1 MIKNKNQMLMNFI
14 VLAICLVFLDSYQII
29 NIPISWIGQGLLML
43 TALTG
48 FKKFK
53 YLLTSN
59 VLKYGAIL
67 IVLPQIYFIFN
78 TIQSGENLLYTVL
91 RYFNIASFVVVLAF
105 SINYSYENKVNSE
118 NLLKKIRLFCI
129 FYSII
134 IIYIFGA
141 QIFDLFEPLRNRA
154 NTNLFGGSAQSIF
167 WLSQPHRAMGTFRE
181 PSFLV
186 TFFYPLVL
194 LIIKS
199 LKKTDIFFCILTGIG
214 LGLTRSD
221 YARFFTVIVLILFLY
236 SLYTDKKINFNFIL
250 LMLSILFFS
259 TFGVLECNL
268 NPDSIECG
276 EYKNDVE
283 NINRSGKLKIKSN
296 TVSSVVEIGT
306 ERLNVINYFYES
318 LGSLKPNGLNNV
330 SQNFQTFESTDIA
343 NEMYL
348 TNRTVPEY
356 LLNRYSTKNFGTGNY
371 SVLKYELNVQNIIV
385 FYTQGF
391 GVVFVALLFI
401 LLIDFVTNHKLSKD
415 LPYFMIIL
423 LFFTISPIE
432 ELNAYYGL
440 IIGLS
445 YGQLIKGKQYDE
457 V

>member
-1 MIKNKNQMLMNFI
+1 MIKNKNQILMNFI
-14 VLAICLVFLDSYQII
+14 VLGIFLVFLDSYELI
-29 NIPISWIGQGLLML
+29 NIPMSWIGQGLLMVI
-43 TALTG
+43 ALTG

-53 YLLTSN
+53 YLLSGK
-59 VLKYGAIL
+59 VLKYLATL
-67 IVLPQIYFIFN
+67 LVVPQIYFIFN
-78 TIQSGENLLYTVL
+78 SIQTGENLLYTFL
-91 RYFNIASFVVVLAF
+91 RYFNIASFIVVLAF

-118 NLLKKIRLFCI
+118 ILLNKLRWFCI

-134 IIYIFGA
+134 TIYIFGA

-199 LKKTDIFFCILTGIG
+199 LKKTNVFFCILTGVA

-221 YARFFTVIVLILFLY
+221 YARFFTIIVLILFLY
-236 SLYTDKKINFNFIL
+236 SFYVDKKINFNFML

-268 NPDSIECG
+268 NPDSIECS

-296 TVSSVVEIGT
+296 TASSVVEIGT
-306 ERLNVINYFYES
+306 ERLSVINYFYES
-318 LGSLKPNGLNNV
+318 LGSLKPNGLNNI
-330 SQNFQTFESTDIA
+330 SQNFQTFESNDIA

-356 LLNRYSTKNFGTGNY
+356 LLNHYSTKNFGTGNY

-391 GVVFVALLFI
+391 GAVFVAILFI
-401 LLIDFVTNHKLSKD
+401 LLIDFVTNHKFSND
-415 LPYFMIIL
+415 LPYFFIFL

-445 YGQLIKGKQYDE
+445 YGLLIKGK
-457 V
+457 

>member
-1 MIKNKNQMLMNFI
+1 MVI
-14 VLAICLVFLDSYQII
+14 
-29 NIPISWIGQGLLML
+29 
-43 TALTG
+43 T
-48 FKKFK
+48 
-53 YLLTSN
+53 
-59 VLKYGAIL
+59 
-67 IVLPQIYFIFN
+67 
-78 TIQSGENLLYTVL
+78 
-91 RYFNIASFVVVLAF
+91 
-105 SINYSYENKVNSE
+105 
-118 NLLKKIRLFCI
+118 
-129 FYSII
+129 
-134 IIYIFGA
+134 IYIFGA

-154 NTNLFGGSAQSIF
+154 NTNLYGGSAQSIF

-199 LKKTDIFFCILTGIG
+199 LKKTNVFFCILTGVA

-221 YARFFTVIVLILFLY
+221 YARFFTIIVLILFLY
-236 SLYTDKKINFNFIL
+236 SFYIDKKINFNFML

-268 NPDSIECG
+268 NPDSIECSK
-276 EYKNDVE
+276 YKNDVE

-296 TVSSVVEIGT
+296 TASSVVEIGP
-306 ERLNVINYFYES
+306 ERLSVINYFYES
-318 LGSLKPNGLNNV
+318 LGSLKPNGLNNI
-330 SQNFQTFESTDIA
+330 SQNFQTFESNDIA

-356 LLNRYSTKNFGTGNY
+356 LLNHYSTKNFGTGNY

-391 GVVFVALLFI
+391 GAVFVAILFI
-401 LLIDFVTNHKLSKD
+401 LLIDFVTNHKFSND
-415 LPYFMIIL
+415 LPYFFIFL

-445 YGQLIKGKQYDE
+445 YGLLIKGK
-457 V
+457 

>member
-14 VLAICLVFLDSYQII
+14 VLGIFLVFLDSYELI
-29 NIPISWIGQGLLML
+29 NIPMSWIGQGLLMVI
-43 TALTG
+43 ALTG

-53 YLLTSN
+53 YLLSGK
-59 VLKYGAIL
+59 VLKYLAIL
-67 IVLPQIYFIFN
+67 LVVPQIYFIFN
-78 TIQSGENLLYTVL
+78 SMQSGENLLYTFL
-91 RYFNIASFVVVLAF
+91 RYFNIASFIVVLAF
-105 SINYSYENKVNSE
+105 SINYSYESKVNSE
-118 NLLKKIRLFCI
+118 ILLKKLRWFCI

-134 IIYIFGA
+134 TIYIFGA

-154 NTNLFGGSAQSIF
+154 NTNLFADSAQSIF

-199 LKKTDIFFCILTGIG
+199 LKKTNVFFCILTGVA

-221 YARFFTVIVLILFLY
+221 YARFFTIIVLILFLY
-236 SLYTDKKINFNFIL
+236 SFYVDKKINFNFML

-268 NPDSIECG
+268 NPDSIECS

-296 TVSSVVEIGT
+296 TASSVVEIGT
-306 ERLNVINYFYES
+306 ERLSVINYFYES
-318 LGSLKPNGLNNV
+318 LGSLKPNGLNNI
-330 SQNFQTFESTDIA
+330 SQNFQTFESNDIA

-356 LLNRYSTKNFGTGNY
+356 LLNHYSTKNFGTGNY

-391 GVVFVALLFI
+391 GAVFVAILFI
-401 LLIDFVTNHKLSKD
+401 LLIDFVTNHKFSND
-415 LPYFMIIL
+415 LPYFIIIL

-445 YGQLIKGKQYDE
+445 YGLLIKGK
-457 V
+457 

>member
-14 VLAICLVFLDSYQII
+14 VLGIFLVFLDSYELI
-29 NIPISWIGQGLLML
+29 NIPMSWIGQGLLMVI
-43 TALTG
+43 ALTG

-53 YLLTSN
+53 YLLSGK
-59 VLKYGAIL
+59 VLKYLAIL
-67 IVLPQIYFIFN
+67 LVVPQIYFIFN
-78 TIQSGENLLYTVL
+78 SMQSGENLLYTFL
-91 RYFNIASFVVVLAF
+91 RYFNIASFIVVLAF

-118 NLLKKIRLFCI
+118 ILLKKLRWFCI

-134 IIYIFGA
+134 TIYIFGA

-154 NTNLFGGSAQSIF
+154 NTNLYGDSAQSIF

-199 LKKTDIFFCILTGIG
+199 LKKTNVFFCILTGVA

-221 YARFFTVIVLILFLY
+221 YARFFTIIVLILFLY
-236 SLYTDKKINFNFIL
+236 SFYVDKKINFNFML

-268 NPDSIECG
+268 NPDSIECS

-296 TVSSVVEIGT
+296 TASSVVEIGT
-306 ERLNVINYFYES
+306 ERLSVINYFYES
-318 LGSLKPNGLNNV
+318 LGSLKPNGLNNI
-330 SQNFQTFESTDIA
+330 SQNFQTFESNDIA

-356 LLNRYSTKNFGTGNY
+356 LLNNYSTKNFGTGNY

-391 GVVFVALLFI
+391 GAVFVAILFI
-401 LLIDFVTNHKLSKD
+401 LLIDFVTNHKFSND
-415 LPYFMIIL
+415 LPYFIIIL

-445 YGQLIKGKQYDE
+445 YGLLIKGK
-457 V
+457 

>member
-14 VLAICLVFLDSYQII
+14 VLGIFLVFLDSYELI
-29 NIPISWIGQGLLML
+29 NIPMSWIGQGLLMVI
-43 TALTG
+43 ALTG

-53 YLLTSN
+53 YLLSGK
-59 VLKYGAIL
+59 VLKYLAIL
-67 IVLPQIYFIFN
+67 LVVPQIYFIFN
-78 TIQSGENLLYTVL
+78 SMQSGENLLYTFL
-91 RYFNIASFVVVLAF
+91 RYFNIASFIVVLAF
-105 SINYSYENKVNSE
+105 SINYSYESKVNSE
-118 NLLKKIRLFCI
+118 ILLKKLRWFCI

-134 IIYIFGA
+134 TIYIFGA

-199 LKKTDIFFCILTGIG
+199 LKKTNVFFCILTGVA

-221 YARFFTVIVLILFLY
+221 YARFFTIIVLILFLY
-236 SLYTDKKINFNFIL
+236 SFYVDKKINFNFML

-268 NPDSIECG
+268 NPDSIECS

-296 TVSSVVEIGT
+296 TASSVVEIGT
-306 ERLNVINYFYES
+306 ERLSVINYFYES

-330 SQNFQTFESTDIA
+330 SQNFQTFESNDIA

-391 GVVFVALLFI
+391 GAVFVAILFI
-401 LLIDFVTNHKLSKD
+401 LLIDFVTSHKFSND
-415 LPYFMIIL
+415 LPYFFII
-423 LFFTISPIE
+423 FY
-432 ELNAYYGL
+432 NQ
-440 IIGLS
+440 S
-445 YGQLIKGKQYDE
+445 Y
-457 V
+457 

>member
-14 VLAICLVFLDSYQII
+14 VLGIFLVFLDSYELI
-29 NIPISWIGQGLLML
+29 NIPMSWIGQGLLMVI
-43 TALTG
+43 ALTG

-53 YLLTSN
+53 YLLSGK
-59 VLKYGAIL
+59 VLKYLAIL
-67 IVLPQIYFIFN
+67 LVVPQIYFIFN
-78 TIQSGENLLYTVL
+78 SMQSGENLLYTFL
-91 RYFNIASFVVVLAF
+91 RYFNIASFIVVLAF

-118 NLLKKIRLFCI
+118 ILLKKLRWFCI

-134 IIYIFGA
+134 TIYIFGA
-141 QIFDLFEPLRNRA
+141 QIFDLSEPLRNRA
-154 NTNLFGGSAQSIF
+154 NTNLFAQSIF

-199 LKKTDIFFCILTGIG
+199 LKKTNVFFCILTGVA

-221 YARFFTVIVLILFLY
+221 YARFFTIIVLILFLY
-236 SLYTDKKINFNFIL
+236 SFYVDKKINFNFML

-268 NPDSIECG
+268 NPDSIECS

-296 TVSSVVEIGT
+296 TASSVVEIGT
-306 ERLNVINYFYES
+306 ERLSVINYFYES
-318 LGSLKPNGLNNV
+318 LGSLKPNGLNNI
-330 SQNFQTFESTDIA
+330 SQNFQTFESNDIA

-356 LLNRYSTKNFGTGNY
+356 LLNHYSTKNFGTGNY

-391 GVVFVALLFI
+391 GAVFVAILFI
-401 LLIDFVTNHKLSKD
+401 LLIDFVTNHKFSND
-415 LPYFMIIL
+415 LPYFIIIL

-445 YGQLIKGKQYDE
+445 YGLLIKGK
-457 V
+457 

>member
-14 VLAICLVFLDSYQII
+14 VLAIFLVFLDSYELI
-29 NIPISWIGQGLLML
+29 NIPMSWIGQGLLMVI
-43 TALTG
+43 ALTG

-53 YLLTSN
+53 YLLSGK
-59 VLKYGAIL
+59 VLKYLAIL
-67 IVLPQIYFIFN
+67 LVVPQIYFIFN
-78 TIQSGENLLYTVL
+78 SMQSGENLLYTFL
-91 RYFNIASFVVVLAF
+91 RYFNIASFIVVLAF

-118 NLLKKIRLFCI
+118 ILLKKLRWFCI

-134 IIYIFGA
+134 TIYIFGA

-154 NTNLFGGSAQSIF
+154 NTNLYGDSAQSIF

-199 LKKTDIFFCILTGIG
+199 LKKTNVFFCILTGVA

-221 YARFFTVIVLILFLY
+221 YARFFTIIVLILFLY
-236 SLYTDKKINFNFIL
+236 SFYVDKKINFNFML

-268 NPDSIECG
+268 NPDSIECS

-296 TVSSVVEIGT
+296 TASSVVEIGT
-306 ERLNVINYFYES
+306 ERLSVINYFYES
-318 LGSLKPNGLNNV
+318 LGSLKPNGLNNI
-330 SQNFQTFESTDIA
+330 SQNFQTFESNDIA

-356 LLNRYSTKNFGTGNY
+356 LLNHYSTKNFGTGNY

-391 GVVFVALLFI
+391 GAVFVAILFI
-401 LLIDFVTNHKLSKD
+401 LLIDFVTTHKFSND
-415 LPYFMIIL
+415 LPYFFIIL

-445 YGQLIKGKQYDE
+445 YGLLIKGK
-457 V
+457 

>member
-14 VLAICLVFLDSYQII
+14 VLGIFLVFLDSYELI
-29 NIPISWIGQGLLML
+29 NIPMSWIGQGLLMVI
-43 TALTG
+43 ALTG

-53 YLLTSN
+53 YLLSGK
-59 VLKYGAIL
+59 VLKYLAIL
-67 IVLPQIYFIFN
+67 LVVPQIYFIFN
-78 TIQSGENLLYTVL
+78 SMQSGENLLYTFL
-91 RYFNIASFVVVLAF
+91 RYFNIASFIVVLAF
-105 SINYSYENKVNSE
+105 SINYSYESKVNSE
-118 NLLKKIRLFCI
+118 ILLKKLRWFCI

-134 IIYIFGA
+134 TIYIFGA

-154 NTNLFGGSAQSIF
+154 NTNLYGDSAQSIF

-199 LKKTDIFFCILTGIG
+199 LKKTNVFFCILTGVA

-221 YARFFTVIVLILFLY
+221 YARFFTIIVLILFLY
-236 SLYTDKKINFNFIL
+236 SFYVDKKINFNFML

-268 NPDSIECG
+268 NPDSIECS

-296 TVSSVVEIGT
+296 TASSVVEIGT
-306 ERLNVINYFYES
+306 ERLSVINYFYES
-318 LGSLKPNGLNNV
+318 LGSLKPNGLNNI
-330 SQNFQTFESTDIA
+330 SQNFQTFESNDIA

-356 LLNRYSTKNFGTGNY
+356 LLNHYSTKNFGTGNY

-391 GVVFVALLFI
+391 GAVFVAILFI
-401 LLIDFVTNHKLSKD
+401 LLIDFVTNHKFSND
-415 LPYFMIIL
+415 LPYFIIIL

-445 YGQLIKGKQYDE
+445 YGLLIKGK
-457 V
+457 

>member
-1 MIKNKNQMLMNFI
+1 MIKNKNQILMNFI
-14 VLAICLVFLDSYQII
+14 VLGIFLVFLDSYELI
-29 NIPISWIGQGLLML
+29 NIPMSWIGQGLLMVI
-43 TALTG
+43 ALTG

-53 YLLTSN
+53 YLLSGK
-59 VLKYGAIL
+59 VLKYLAIL
-67 IVLPQIYFIFN
+67 LVVPQIYFIFN
-78 TIQSGENLLYTVL
+78 SMQSGENLLYTFL
-91 RYFNIASFVVVLAF
+91 RYFNIASFIVVLAF
-105 SINYSYENKVNSE
+105 SINYSYESKVNSE
-118 NLLKKIRLFCI
+118 ILLKKLRWFCI

-134 IIYIFGA
+134 TIYIFGA

-154 NTNLFGGSAQSIF
+154 NTNLFRDSAQSIF

-199 LKKTDIFFCILTGIG
+199 LKKTNVFFCILTGVA

-221 YARFFTVIVLILFLY
+221 YARFFTIIVLILFLY
-236 SLYTDKKINFNFIL
+236 SFYIDKKINFNFML
-250 LMLSILFFS
+250 LMFSILFFS

-268 NPDSIECG
+268 NPDSIECS

-283 NINRSGKLKIKSN
+283 KINRSGKLKIKSN
-296 TVSSVVEIGT
+296 TASSVVEIGT
-306 ERLNVINYFYES
+306 ERLSVINYFYES

-330 SQNFQTFESTDIA
+330 SQNFQTFESNDIA

-391 GVVFVALLFI
+391 GAVFVAILFI
-401 LLIDFVTNHKLSKD
+401 LLIDFVTNHKFSND
-415 LPYFMIIL
+415 LPYFIIIL

-445 YGQLIKGKQYDE
+445 YGLLIKGK
-457 V
+457 

>member
-14 VLAICLVFLDSYQII
+14 VLAIFLVFLDSYELI
-29 NIPISWIGQGLLML
+29 NIPMSWIGQGLLMVI
-43 TALTG
+43 ALTG

-53 YLLTSN
+53 YLLSGK
-59 VLKYGAIL
+59 VLKYLAIL
-67 IVLPQIYFIFN
+67 LVVPQIYFIFN
-78 TIQSGENLLYTVL
+78 SMQSGENLLYTFL
-91 RYFNIASFVVVLAF
+91 RYFNIASFIVVLAF

-118 NLLKKIRLFCI
+118 ILLKKLRWFCI

-134 IIYIFGA
+134 TIYIFGA

-154 NTNLFGGSAQSIF
+154 NTNLYGDSAQSIF

-199 LKKTDIFFCILTGIG
+199 LKKTNVFFCILTGVA

-221 YARFFTVIVLILFLY
+221 YARFFTIIVLILFLY
-236 SLYTDKKINFNFIL
+236 SFYVDKKINFNFML

-268 NPDSIECG
+268 NPDSIECS

-296 TVSSVVEIGT
+296 TASSVVEIGT
-306 ERLNVINYFYES
+306 ERLSVINYFYES
-318 LGSLKPNGLNNV
+318 LGSLKPNCLNNI
-330 SQNFQTFESTDIA
+330 SQNFQTFESNDIA

-356 LLNRYSTKNFGTGNY
+356 LLNHYSTKNFGTGNY

-391 GVVFVALLFI
+391 GAVFVAILFI
-401 LLIDFVTNHKLSKD
+401 LLIDFVTNHKFSND
-415 LPYFMIIL
+415 LPYFIIIL

-445 YGQLIKGKQYDE
+445 YGLLIKGK
-457 V
+457 

>member
-14 VLAICLVFLDSYQII
+14 VLGIFLVFLDSYELI
-29 NIPISWIGQGLLML
+29 NIPMSWIGQGLLMII
-43 TALTG
+43 ALTG

-53 YLLTSN
+53 YLLSGK
-59 VLKYGAIL
+59 VLKYLAIL
-67 IVLPQIYFIFN
+67 LVVPQIYFIFN
-78 TIQSGENLLYTVL
+78 SMQSGENLLYTFL
-91 RYFNIASFVVVLAF
+91 RYFNIASFIVVLAF
-105 SINYSYENKVNSE
+105 SINYSYENKENSE
-118 NLLKKIRLFCI
+118 ILLKKLRWFCI

-134 IIYIFGA
+134 TIYIFGA

-154 NTNLFGGSAQSIF
+154 NTNLYGGSAQSIF

-199 LKKTDIFFCILTGIG
+199 LKKTNVFFCILTGVA

-221 YARFFTVIVLILFLY
+221 YARFFTIIVLILFLY
-236 SLYTDKKINFNFIL
+236 SFYIDKKINFNFML

-268 NPDSIECG
+268 NPDSIECSK
-276 EYKNDVE
+276 YKNDVE

-296 TVSSVVEIGT
+296 TASSVVEIGP
-306 ERLNVINYFYES
+306 ERLSVINYFYES
-318 LGSLKPNGLNNV
+318 LGSLKPNGLNNI
-330 SQNFQTFESTDIA
+330 SQNFQTFESNDIA

-356 LLNRYSTKNFGTGNY
+356 LLNHYSTKNFGTGNY

-391 GVVFVALLFI
+391 GAVFVAILFI
-401 LLIDFVTNHKLSKD
+401 LLIDFVTNHKFSND
-415 LPYFMIIL
+415 LPYFFIFL

-445 YGQLIKGKQYDE
+445 YGLLIKGK
-457 V
+457 

>member
-14 VLAICLVFLDSYQII
+14 VLGIFLVFLDSYELI
-29 NIPISWIGQGLLML
+29 NIPMSWIGQGLLMVI
-43 TALTG
+43 ALTG

-53 YLLTSN
+53 YLLSGK
-59 VLKYGAIL
+59 VLKYLAIL
-67 IVLPQIYFIFN
+67 LVVPQIYFIFN
-78 TIQSGENLLYTVL
+78 SMQSGENLLYKFL
-91 RYFNIASFVVVLAF
+91 RYFNIASFIVVLAF

-118 NLLKKIRLFCI
+118 ILLKKLRWFCI

-134 IIYIFGA
+134 TIYIFGA

-154 NTNLFGGSAQSIF
+154 NTNLYGDSAQSIF

-199 LKKTDIFFCILTGIG
+199 LKKTNVFFCILTGVA

-221 YARFFTVIVLILFLY
+221 YARFFTIIVLILFLY
-236 SLYTDKKINFNFIL
+236 SFYVDKKINFNFML

-268 NPDSIECG
+268 NPDSIECS

-296 TVSSVVEIGT
+296 TASSVVEIGT
-306 ERLNVINYFYES
+306 ERLSVINYFYES
-318 LGSLKPNGLNNV
+318 LGSLKPNGLNNI
-330 SQNFQTFESTDIA
+330 SQNFQTFESNDIA

-356 LLNRYSTKNFGTGNY
+356 LLNHYSTKNFGTGNY

-391 GVVFVALLFI
+391 GAVFVAILFI
-401 LLIDFVTNHKLSKD
+401 LLIDFVTNHKFSND
-415 LPYFMIIL
+415 LPYFIIIL

-445 YGQLIKGKQYDE
+445 YGLLIKGK
-457 V
+457 

>member
-14 VLAICLVFLDSYQII
+14 LLGIFLVFLDSYELI
-29 NIPISWIGQGLLML
+29 NIPMSWIGQGLLMVI
-43 TALTG
+43 ALTG

-53 YLLTSN
+53 YLLSGK
-59 VLKYGAIL
+59 VLKYLAIL
-67 IVLPQIYFIFN
+67 LVVPQIYFIFN
-78 TIQSGENLLYTVL
+78 SMQSGENLLYTFL
-91 RYFNIASFVVVLAF
+91 RYFNIASFIVVLAF

-118 NLLKKIRLFCI
+118 ILLKKLRWFCI

-134 IIYIFGA
+134 TIYIFGA

-154 NTNLFGGSAQSIF
+154 NTNLYGDSAQSIF

-199 LKKTDIFFCILTGIG
+199 LKKTNVFFCILTGVA

-221 YARFFTVIVLILFLY
+221 YARFFTIIVLILFLY
-236 SLYTDKKINFNFIL
+236 SFYVDKKINFNFML

-268 NPDSIECG
+268 NPDSIECS

-296 TVSSVVEIGT
+296 TASSVVEIGT
-306 ERLNVINYFYES
+306 ERLSVINYFYES

-330 SQNFQTFESTDIA
+330 SQNFKTFESNDIA

-391 GVVFVALLFI
+391 GAVFVAILFI
-401 LLIDFVTNHKLSKD
+401 LLIDFVTNHKFSND
-415 LPYFMIIL
+415 LPYFIIIL

-445 YGQLIKGKQYDE
+445 YGLLIKGK
-457 V
+457 

>member
-14 VLAICLVFLDSYQII
+14 VLAIFLVFLDSYELI
-29 NIPISWIGQGLLML
+29 NIPMSWIGQGLLMVI
-43 TALTG
+43 ALTG

-53 YLLTSN
+53 YLLSGK
-59 VLKYGAIL
+59 VLKYLAIL
-67 IVLPQIYFIFN
+67 LVVPQIYFIFN
-78 TIQSGENLLYTVL
+78 SMQSGENLLYTFL
-91 RYFNIASFVVVLAF
+91 RYFNIASFIVVLAF

-118 NLLKKIRLFCI
+118 ILLKKLRWFCI

-134 IIYIFGA
+134 TIYIFGA

-154 NTNLFGGSAQSIF
+154 NTNLYGDSAQSIF

-199 LKKTDIFFCILTGIG
+199 LKKTNVFFCILTGVA

-221 YARFFTVIVLILFLY
+221 YARFFTIIVLILFLY
-236 SLYTDKKINFNFIL
+236 SFYVDKKINFNFML

-268 NPDSIECG
+268 NPDSIECS

-283 NINRSGKLKIKSN
+283 KINRSGKLKIKSN
-296 TVSSVVEIGT
+296 TASSVVEIGT
-306 ERLNVINYFYES
+306 ERLSVINYFYES

-330 SQNFQTFESTDIA
+330 SQNFKTFESNDIA

-356 LLNRYSTKNFGTGNY
+356 LLNHYSTKNFGTGNY

-391 GVVFVALLFI
+391 GAVFVAILFI
-401 LLIDFVTNHKLSKD
+401 LLIDFVTNHKFSND
-415 LPYFMIIL
+415 LPYFIIIL

-445 YGQLIKGKQYDE
+445 YGLLIKGK
-457 V
+457 

>member
-14 VLAICLVFLDSYQII
+14 VLAIFLVFLDSYELI
-29 NIPISWIGQGLLML
+29 NIPMSWIGQGLLMVI
-43 TALTG
+43 ALTG

-53 YLLTSN
+53 YLLSGK
-59 VLKYGAIL
+59 VLKYLAIL
-67 IVLPQIYFIFN
+67 LVVPQIYFIFN
-78 TIQSGENLLYTVL
+78 SMQSGENLLYTFL
-91 RYFNIASFVVVLAF
+91 RYFNIASFIVVLAF

-118 NLLKKIRLFCI
+118 ILLKKLRWFCI

-134 IIYIFGA
+134 TIYIFGA

-154 NTNLFGGSAQSIF
+154 NTNLYGDSAQSIF

-199 LKKTDIFFCILTGIG
+199 LKKTNVFFCILTGVA

-221 YARFFTVIVLILFLY
+221 YARFFTIIVLILFLY
-236 SLYTDKKINFNFIL
+236 SFYVDKKINFNFML

-268 NPDSIECG
+268 NPDSIECS

-296 TVSSVVEIGT
+296 TASSVVEIGT
-306 ERLNVINYFYES
+306 ERLSVINYFYES
-318 LGSLKPNGLNNV
+318 LGSLKPNGLNNI
-330 SQNFQTFESTDIA
+330 SQNFQTFESNDIA

-356 LLNRYSTKNFGTGNY
+356 LLNHYSTKNFGTGNY

-391 GVVFVALLFI
+391 GAVFVAILFI
-401 LLIDFVTNHKLSKD
+401 ILIDFVTNHKFSND
-415 LPYFMIIL
+415 LPYFIIIL

-445 YGQLIKGKQYDE
+445 YGLLIKGK
-457 V
+457 

>member
-1 MIKNKNQMLMNFI
+1 MLMNFI
-14 VLAICLVFLDSYQII
+14 LLGIFLVFLDSYELI
-29 NIPISWIGQGLLML
+29 NIPMSWIGQGLLMVI
-43 TALTG
+43 ALTG

-53 YLLTSN
+53 YLLSGK
-59 VLKYGAIL
+59 VLKYLAIL
-67 IVLPQIYFIFN
+67 LVVPQIYFIFN
-78 TIQSGENLLYTVL
+78 SMQSGENLLYTFL
-91 RYFNIASFVVVLAF
+91 RYFNIASFIVVLAF

-118 NLLKKIRLFCI
+118 ILLKKLRWFCI

-134 IIYIFGA
+134 TIYIFGA

-154 NTNLFGGSAQSIF
+154 NTNLYGDSAQSIF

-199 LKKTDIFFCILTGIG
+199 LKKTNVFFCILTGVA

-221 YARFFTVIVLILFLY
+221 YARFFTIIVLILFLY
-236 SLYTDKKINFNFIL
+236 SFYVDKKINFNFML

-268 NPDSIECG
+268 NPDSIECS

-296 TVSSVVEIGT
+296 TASSVVEIGT
-306 ERLNVINYFYES
+306 ERLSVINYFYES
-318 LGSLKPNGLNNV
+318 LGSLKPNGLNNI
-330 SQNFQTFESTDIA
+330 SQNFQTFESNDIA

-356 LLNRYSTKNFGTGNY
+356 LLNHYSTKNFGTGNY

-391 GVVFVALLFI
+391 GAVFVAILFI
-401 LLIDFVTNHKLSKD
+401 LLIDFVTNHKFSND
-415 LPYFMIIL
+415 LPYFIIIL

-445 YGQLIKGKQYDE
+445 YGLLIKGK
-457 V
+457 

>member
-1 MIKNKNQMLMNFI
+1 MIKNKNQIIMNFI
-14 VLAICLVFLDSYQII
+14 VLGIFLVFLDSYQLI
-29 NIPISWIGQGLLML
+29 NIPISWIGQGLLMFI
-43 TALTG
+43 ALIG

-53 YLLTSN
+53 YLLTGK
-59 VLKYGAIL
+59 VLKYLAIL
-67 IVLPQIYFIFN
+67 LVVPQIYFIFN
-78 TIQSGENLLYTVL
+78 SIESGENLLYTVL
-91 RYFNIASFVVVLAF
+91 RYFNIASFIVVLAF
-105 SINYSYENKVNSE
+105 AINYSYEDKVNSE
-118 NLLKKIRLFCI
+118 ILLKKLRWFCI
-129 FYSII
+129 FYSVV

-154 NTNLFGGSAQSIF
+154 NTNLFRGSSQSIF

-199 LKKTDIFFCILTGIG
+199 LKKTNVFFSILTGVA

-221 YARFFTVIVLILFLY
+221 YARFFTIIVLIFFLY
-236 SLYTDKKINFNFIL
+236 SLYVDKKINFNFIL
-250 LMLSILFFS
+250 LILSILFFS
-259 TFGVLECNL
+259 SFGVLECNL
-268 NPDSIECG
+268 NPDSIECS

-296 TVSSVVEIGT
+296 TASSVVEIGT
-306 ERLNVINYFYES
+306 ERLSVINYFYES
-318 LGSLKPNGLNNV
+318 LGSLKPNGLSNV
-330 SQNFQTFESTDIA
+330 NQNFQTFESNDIA

-371 SVLKYELNVQNIIV
+371 SVLKYEINVQNIIV

-391 GVVFVALLFI
+391 GVVFVAMLFI

-415 LPYFMIIL
+415 LTYFIIIL

-445 YGQLIKGKQYDE
+445 YGLLIKGKYYDE

>member
-14 VLAICLVFLDSYQII
+14 VLAIFLVFLDSYELI
-29 NIPISWIGQGLLML
+29 NIPMSWIGQGLLMVI
-43 TALTG
+43 ALTG

-53 YLLTSN
+53 YLLSGK
-59 VLKYGAIL
+59 VLKYLAIL
-67 IVLPQIYFIFN
+67 LVVPQIYFIFN
-78 TIQSGENLLYTVL
+78 SMQSGENLLYTFL
-91 RYFNIASFVVVLAF
+91 RYFNIASFIVVLAF
-105 SINYSYENKVNSE
+105 SINYSYESKVNSE
-118 NLLKKIRLFCI
+118 ILLKKLRWFCI

-134 IIYIFGA
+134 TIYIFGA

-154 NTNLFGGSAQSIF
+154 NTNLYGDSAQSIF

-186 TFFYPLVL
+186 TFFYPIVL

-199 LKKTDIFFCILTGIG
+199 LKKTNVFFCILTGVA

-221 YARFFTVIVLILFLY
+221 YARFFTIIVLILFLY
-236 SLYTDKKINFNFIL
+236 SFYVDKKINFNFML

-259 TFGVLECNL
+259 TFGVLEYNL
-268 NPDSIECG
+268 NPDSIECS

-296 TVSSVVEIGT
+296 TASSVVEIGT
-306 ERLNVINYFYES
+306 ERLSVINYFYES
-318 LGSLKPNGLNNV
+318 LGSLKPNGLNNI
-330 SQNFQTFESTDIA
+330 SQNFQTFESNDIA

-356 LLNRYSTKNFGTGNY
+356 LLNHYSTKNFGTGNY

-391 GVVFVALLFI
+391 GAVFVAILFI
-401 LLIDFVTNHKLSKD
+401 LLIDFVTNHKFSND
-415 LPYFMIIL
+415 LPYFIIIL

-445 YGQLIKGKQYDE
+445 YGLLIKGK
-457 V
+457 

>member
-14 VLAICLVFLDSYQII
+14 VLGIFLVFLDSYELI
-29 NIPISWIGQGLLML
+29 NIPMSWIGQGLLMVI
-43 TALTG
+43 ALTG

-53 YLLTSN
+53 YLLSGK
-59 VLKYGAIL
+59 VLKYLAIL
-67 IVLPQIYFIFN
+67 LVVPQIYFIFN
-78 TIQSGENLLYTVL
+78 SMQSGENLLYTFL
-91 RYFNIASFVVVLAF
+91 RYFNIASFIVVLAF

-118 NLLKKIRLFCI
+118 ILLKKLRWFCI

-134 IIYIFGA
+134 TIYIFGA

-154 NTNLFGGSAQSIF
+154 NTNLYGDSAQSIF
-167 WLSQPHRAMGTFRE
+167 WLSQPHIAMGTFRE

-199 LKKTDIFFCILTGIG
+199 LKKTNVFFCILTGVA

-221 YARFFTVIVLILFLY
+221 YARFFTIIVLILFLY
-236 SLYTDKKINFNFIL
+236 SFYVDKKINFNFML

-268 NPDSIECG
+268 NPDSIECS

-296 TVSSVVEIGT
+296 TASSVVEIGT
-306 ERLNVINYFYES
+306 ERLSVINYFYES
-318 LGSLKPNGLNNV
+318 LGSLKPNGLNNI
-330 SQNFQTFESTDIA
+330 SQNFQTFESNDIA

-356 LLNRYSTKNFGTGNY
+356 LLNHYSTKNFGTGNY

-391 GVVFVALLFI
+391 GAVFVAILFI
-401 LLIDFVTNHKLSKD
+401 LLIDFVTNHKFSND
-415 LPYFMIIL
+415 LPYFIIIL

-445 YGQLIKGKQYDE
+445 YGLLIKGK
-457 V
+457 

>member
-14 VLAICLVFLDSYQII
+14 VLGIFLVFLDSYELI
-29 NIPISWIGQGLLML
+29 NIPMSWIGQGLLMVI
-43 TALTG
+43 ALTG

-53 YLLTSN
+53 YLLSGK
-59 VLKYGAIL
+59 VLKYLAIL
-67 IVLPQIYFIFN
+67 LVVPQIYFIFN
-78 TIQSGENLLYTVL
+78 SMQSGENLLYTFL
-91 RYFNIASFVVVLAF
+91 RYFNIASFIVVLAF

-118 NLLKKIRLFCI
+118 ILLKKLRWFCI

-134 IIYIFGA
+134 TIHIFGA

-154 NTNLFGGSAQSIF
+154 NTNLYGDSAQSIF

-199 LKKTDIFFCILTGIG
+199 LKKTNVFFCILTGVA

-221 YARFFTVIVLILFLY
+221 YARFFTIIVLILFLY
-236 SLYTDKKINFNFIL
+236 SFYVDKKINFNFML

-268 NPDSIECG
+268 NPDSIECS

-296 TVSSVVEIGT
+296 TASSVVEIGT
-306 ERLNVINYFYES
+306 ERLSVINYFYES
-318 LGSLKPNGLNNV
+318 LGSLKPNGLNNI
-330 SQNFQTFESTDIA
+330 SQNFQTFESNDIA

-391 GVVFVALLFI
+391 GAVFVAILFI
-401 LLIDFVTNHKLSKD
+401 LLIDFVTNHKFSND
-415 LPYFMIIL
+415 LPYFIIIL

-445 YGQLIKGKQYDE
+445 YGLLIKGK
-457 V
+457 

>member
-14 VLAICLVFLDSYQII
+14 VLGIFLVFLDSYELI
-29 NIPISWIGQGLLML
+29 NIPMSWIGQGLLMVI
-43 TALTG
+43 ALTG

-53 YLLTSN
+53 YLLSGK
-59 VLKYGAIL
+59 VLKYLAIL
-67 IVLPQIYFIFN
+67 LVVPQIYFIFN
-78 TIQSGENLLYTVL
+78 SMQSGENLLYTFL
-91 RYFNIASFVVVLAF
+91 RYFNIASFIVVLAF

-118 NLLKKIRLFCI
+118 ILLKKLRWFCI

-134 IIYIFGA
+134 TIYIFGA

-154 NTNLFGGSAQSIF
+154 NTNLYGDSAQSIF

-199 LKKTDIFFCILTGIG
+199 LKKTNVFFCILTGVA

-221 YARFFTVIVLILFLY
+221 YARFFTIIVLILFLY
-236 SLYTDKKINFNFIL
+236 SFYVDKKINFNFML

-268 NPDSIECG
+268 NPDSIECS

-296 TVSSVVEIGT
+296 TASSVVEIGT
-306 ERLNVINYFYES
+306 ERLSVINYFYES
-318 LGSLKPNGLNNV
+318 LGSLKPNGLNNI
-330 SQNFQTFESTDIA
+330 SQNFQTFESNDIA

-356 LLNRYSTKNFGTGNY
+356 LLNHYSTKNFGTGNY

-391 GVVFVALLFI
+391 GAVFVAILFI
-401 LLIDFVTNHKLSKD
+401 LLIDFVTNHKFSND
-415 LPYFMIIL
+415 LPYFIIIL

-445 YGQLIKGKQYDE
+445 YGLLIKGK
-457 V
+457 

>member
-14 VLAICLVFLDSYQII
+14 VLGIFLVFLDSYELI
-29 NIPISWIGQGLLML
+29 NIPMSWIGQGLLMVI
-43 TALTG
+43 ALTG

-53 YLLTSN
+53 YLLSGK
-59 VLKYGAIL
+59 VLKYLAIL
-67 IVLPQIYFIFN
+67 LVVPQIYFIFN
-78 TIQSGENLLYTVL
+78 SMQSGENLLYTFL
-91 RYFNIASFVVVLAF
+91 RYFNIASFIVVLAF
-105 SINYSYENKVNSE
+105 SINYSYESKVNSE
-118 NLLKKIRLFCI
+118 ILLKKLRWFCI

-134 IIYIFGA
+134 TIYIFGA

-154 NTNLFGGSAQSIF
+154 NTNLYGDSAQSIF

-199 LKKTDIFFCILTGIG
+199 LKKTNVFFCILTGVA

-221 YARFFTVIVLILFLY
+221 YARFFTIIVLILFLY
-236 SLYTDKKINFNFIL
+236 SFYVDKKINFNFML

-268 NPDSIECG
+268 NPDSIECS

-296 TVSSVVEIGT
+296 TASSVVEIGT
-306 ERLNVINYFYES
+306 ERLSVINYFYES

-330 SQNFQTFESTDIA
+330 SQNFKTFESNDIA

-391 GVVFVALLFI
+391 GAVFVAILFI
-401 LLIDFVTNHKLSKD
+401 LLIDFVTSHKFSND
-415 LPYFMIIL
+415 LPYFFIIL

-445 YGQLIKGKQYDE
+445 YGLLIKGK
-457 V
+457 

>member
-1 MIKNKNQMLMNFI
+1 M
-14 VLAICLVFLDSYQII
+14 
-29 NIPISWIGQGLLML
+29 
-43 TALTG
+43 
-48 FKKFK
+48 
-53 YLLTSN
+53 
-59 VLKYGAIL
+59 
-67 IVLPQIYFIFN
+67 
-78 TIQSGENLLYTVL
+78 QSGENLLYTFL
-91 RYFNIASFVVVLAF
+91 RYFNIASFIVVLAF

-118 NLLKKIRLFCI
+118 ILLKKLRWFCI

-134 IIYIFGA
+134 TIYIFGA

-154 NTNLFGGSAQSIF
+154 NTNLYGDSAQSIF

-199 LKKTDIFFCILTGIG
+199 LKKTNVFFCILTGVA

-221 YARFFTVIVLILFLY
+221 YARFFTIIVLILFLY
-236 SLYTDKKINFNFIL
+236 SFYVDKKINFNFML

-268 NPDSIECG
+268 NPDSIECS

-296 TVSSVVEIGT
+296 TASSVVEIGT
-306 ERLNVINYFYES
+306 ERLSVINYFYES
-318 LGSLKPNGLNNV
+318 LGSLKPNGLNNI
-330 SQNFQTFESTDIA
+330 SQNFQTFESNDIA

-356 LLNRYSTKNFGTGNY
+356 LLNHYSTKNFGTGNY

-391 GVVFVALLFI
+391 GAVFVAILFI
-401 LLIDFVTNHKLSKD
+401 LLIDFVTNHKFSND
-415 LPYFMIIL
+415 LPYFIIIL

-445 YGQLIKGKQYDE
+445 YGLLIKGK
-457 V
+457 

>member
-14 VLAICLVFLDSYQII
+14 VLGIFLVFLDSYELI
-29 NIPISWIGQGLLML
+29 NIPMSWIGQGLLMVI
-43 TALTG
+43 ALTG

-53 YLLTSN
+53 YLLSGK
-59 VLKYGAIL
+59 VLKYLAIL
-67 IVLPQIYFIFN
+67 LVVPQIYFIFN
-78 TIQSGENLLYTVL
+78 SMQSGENLLYTFL
-91 RYFNIASFVVVLAF
+91 RYFNIASFIVVLAF

-118 NLLKKIRLFCI
+118 ILLKKLRWFCI

-134 IIYIFGA
+134 TIYIFGA

-154 NTNLFGGSAQSIF
+154 NTNLYGDSAQSIF

-199 LKKTDIFFCILTGIG
+199 LKKTNVFFCILTGVA

-221 YARFFTVIVLILFLY
+221 YARFFTIIVLILFLY
-236 SLYTDKKINFNFIL
+236 SFYVDKKINFNFML

-268 NPDSIECG
+268 NPDSIECS

-296 TVSSVVEIGT
+296 TASSVVEIGT
-306 ERLNVINYFYES
+306 ERLSVINYFYES

-330 SQNFQTFESTDIA
+330 SQNFKTFESNDIA

-356 LLNRYSTKNFGTGNY
+356 LLNHYSTKNFGTGNY

-391 GVVFVALLFI
+391 GAVFVAILFI
-401 LLIDFVTNHKLSKD
+401 LLIDFVTNHKFSND
-415 LPYFMIIL
+415 LPYFIIIL

-440 IIGLS
+440 IIGLT
-445 YGQLIKGKQYDE
+445 YGLLIKGK
-457 V
+457 

>member
-14 VLAICLVFLDSYQII
+14 VLGIFLVFLDSYELI
-29 NIPISWIGQGLLML
+29 NIPMSWIGQGLLMVI
-43 TALTG
+43 ALTG

-53 YLLTSN
+53 YLLSGK
-59 VLKYGAIL
+59 VLKYLAIL
-67 IVLPQIYFIFN
+67 LVVPQIYFIFN
-78 TIQSGENLLYTVL
+78 SMQSGENLLYTFL
-91 RYFNIASFVVVLAF
+91 RYFNIASFIIVLAF

-118 NLLKKIRLFCI
+118 ILLKKLRWFCI

-134 IIYIFGA
+134 TIYIFGA

-154 NTNLFGGSAQSIF
+154 NTNLYGDSAQSIF

-199 LKKTDIFFCILTGIG
+199 LKKTNVFFCILTGVA

-221 YARFFTVIVLILFLY
+221 YARFFTIIVLILFLY
-236 SLYTDKKINFNFIL
+236 SFYVDKKINFNFML

-268 NPDSIECG
+268 NPDSIECS

-296 TVSSVVEIGT
+296 TASSVVEIGT
-306 ERLNVINYFYES
+306 ERLSVINYFYES
-318 LGSLKPNGLNNV
+318 LGSLKPNGLNNI
-330 SQNFQTFESTDIA
+330 SQNFQTFESNDIA

-356 LLNRYSTKNFGTGNY
+356 LLNHYSTKNFGTGNY

-391 GVVFVALLFI
+391 GAVFVAILFI
-401 LLIDFVTNHKLSKD
+401 LLIDFVTNHKFSND
-415 LPYFMIIL
+415 LPYFIIIL

-440 IIGLS
+440 IIGLT
-445 YGQLIKGKQYDE
+445 YGLLIKGK
-457 V
+457 

>member
-14 VLAICLVFLDSYQII
+14 VLGIFLVFLDSYELI
-29 NIPISWIGQGLLML
+29 NIPMSWIGQGLLMVI
-43 TALTG
+43 ALTG

-53 YLLTSN
+53 YLLSGK
-59 VLKYGAIL
+59 VLKYLAIL
-67 IVLPQIYFIFN
+67 LVVPQIYFIFN
-78 TIQSGENLLYTVL
+78 SMQSGENLLYTFL
-91 RYFNIASFVVVLAF
+91 RYFNIASFIVVLAF

-118 NLLKKIRLFCI
+118 ILLKKLRWFCI

-134 IIYIFGA
+134 TIYIFGA

-154 NTNLFGGSAQSIF
+154 NTNLYGDSAQSIF

-199 LKKTDIFFCILTGIG
+199 LKKTNVFFCILTGVA

-221 YARFFTVIVLILFLY
+221 YARFFTIIVLILFLY
-236 SLYTDKKINFNFIL
+236 SFYVDKKINFNFML

-268 NPDSIECG
+268 NPDSIECS

-296 TVSSVVEIGT
+296 TASSVVEIGT
-306 ERLNVINYFYES
+306 ERLSVINYFYES
-318 LGSLKPNGLNNV
+318 LGSLKPNGLNNI
-330 SQNFQTFESTDIA
+330 SQNFQTFESNDIA

-356 LLNRYSTKNFGTGNY
+356 LLNHYSTKNFGTGNY

-391 GVVFVALLFI
+391 GAVFVAILFI
-401 LLIDFVTNHKLSKD
+401 LLIDFVTNHKFSND
-415 LPYFMIIL
+415 LPYFIIIL

-440 IIGLS
+440 IIGLT
-445 YGQLIKGKQYDE
+445 YGLLIKGK
-457 V
+457 

>member
-14 VLAICLVFLDSYQII
+14 VLGIFLVFLDSYELI
-29 NIPISWIGQGLLML
+29 NIPMSWIGQGLLMVI
-43 TALTG
+43 ALTG

-53 YLLTSN
+53 YLLSGK
-59 VLKYGAIL
+59 VLKYLAIL
-67 IVLPQIYFIFN
+67 LVVPQIYFIFN
-78 TIQSGENLLYTVL
+78 SMQSGENLLYTFL
-91 RYFNIASFVVVLAF
+91 RYFNIASFIVVLAF
-105 SINYSYENKVNSE
+105 SINYSYENKENSE
-118 NLLKKIRLFCI
+118 ILLKKLRWFCI

-134 IIYIFGA
+134 TIYIFGA

-154 NTNLFGGSAQSIF
+154 NTNLYGGSAQSIF

-199 LKKTDIFFCILTGIG
+199 LKKTNVFFCILTGVA

-221 YARFFTVIVLILFLY
+221 YARFFTIIVLILFLY
-236 SLYTDKKINFNFIL
+236 SFYVDKKINFNFML

-268 NPDSIECG
+268 NPDSIECS

-296 TVSSVVEIGT
+296 TASSVVEIGT
-306 ERLNVINYFYES
+306 ERLSVINYFYES
-318 LGSLKPNGLNNV
+318 LGSLKPNGLNNI
-330 SQNFQTFESTDIA
+330 SQNFQTFESNDIA

-356 LLNRYSTKNFGTGNY
+356 LLNHYSTKNFGTGNY

-391 GVVFVALLFI
+391 GAVFVAILFI
-401 LLIDFVTNHKLSKD
+401 LLIDFVTNHKFSND
-415 LPYFMIIL
+415 LPYFIIIL

-445 YGQLIKGKQYDE
+445 YGLLIKGK
-457 V
+457 

>member
-14 VLAICLVFLDSYQII
+14 VLGIFLVFLDSYELI
-29 NIPISWIGQGLLML
+29 NIPMSWIGQGLLMVI
-43 TALTG
+43 ALTG

-53 YLLTSN
+53 YLLSGK
-59 VLKYGAIL
+59 VLKYLAIL
-67 IVLPQIYFIFN
+67 LVVPQIYFIFN
-78 TIQSGENLLYTVL
+78 SMQSGENLLYTFL
-91 RYFNIASFVVVLAF
+91 RYFNIASFIVVLAF
-105 SINYSYENKVNSE
+105 SINYSYESKVNSE
-118 NLLKKIRLFCI
+118 ILLKKLRWFCI

-134 IIYIFGA
+134 TIYIFGA

-154 NTNLFGGSAQSIF
+154 NTNLYGDSAQSIF

-199 LKKTDIFFCILTGIG
+199 LKKTNVFFCILTGVA

-221 YARFFTVIVLILFLY
+221 YARFFTIIVLILFLY
-236 SLYTDKKINFNFIL
+236 SFYVDKKINFNFML

-268 NPDSIECG
+268 NPDSIECS

-296 TVSSVVEIGT
+296 TASSVVEIGT
-306 ERLNVINYFYES
+306 ERLSVINYFYES

-330 SQNFQTFESTDIA
+330 SQNFQTFESNDIA

-391 GVVFVALLFI
+391 GAVFVAILFI
-401 LLIDFVTNHKLSKD
+401 LLIDFVTSHKFSND
-415 LPYFMIIL
+415 LPYFFIIL

-445 YGQLIKGKQYDE
+445 YGLLIKGK
-457 V
+457 

>member
-14 VLAICLVFLDSYQII
+14 VLGIFLVFLDSYELI
-29 NIPISWIGQGLLML
+29 NIPMSWIGQGLLMVI
-43 TALTG
+43 ALTG

-53 YLLTSN
+53 YLLSVK
-59 VLKYGAIL
+59 VLKYLAIL
-67 IVLPQIYFIFN
+67 LVVPQIYFIFN
-78 TIQSGENLLYTVL
+78 SMQSGENLLYTFL
-91 RYFNIASFVVVLAF
+91 RYFNIASFIVVLAF

-118 NLLKKIRLFCI
+118 ILLKKLRWFCI

-134 IIYIFGA
+134 TIYIFGA

-154 NTNLFGGSAQSIF
+154 NTNLYGDSAQSIF

-199 LKKTDIFFCILTGIG
+199 LKKTNVFFCILTGVA

-221 YARFFTVIVLILFLY
+221 YARFFTIIVLILFLY
-236 SLYTDKKINFNFIL
+236 SFYVDKKINFNFML

-268 NPDSIECG
+268 NPDSIECS

-296 TVSSVVEIGT
+296 TASSVVEIGT
-306 ERLNVINYFYES
+306 ERLSVINYFYES
-318 LGSLKPNGLNNV
+318 LGSLKPNGLNNI
-330 SQNFQTFESTDIA
+330 SQNFQTFESNDIA

-356 LLNRYSTKNFGTGNY
+356 LLNHYSTKNFGTGNY

-391 GVVFVALLFI
+391 GAVFVAILFI
-401 LLIDFVTNHKLSKD
+401 LLIDFVTNHKFSND
-415 LPYFMIIL
+415 LPYFIIIL

-445 YGQLIKGKQYDE
+445 YGLLIKGK
-457 V
+457 

>member
-1 MIKNKNQMLMNFI
+1 MVI
-14 VLAICLVFLDSYQII
+14 
-29 NIPISWIGQGLLML
+29 
-43 TALTG
+43 ALTG

-53 YLLTSN
+53 YLLSGK
-59 VLKYGAIL
+59 VLKYLAIL
-67 IVLPQIYFIFN
+67 LVVPQIYFIFN
-78 TIQSGENLLYTVL
+78 SMQSGENLLYTFL
-91 RYFNIASFVVVLAF
+91 RYFNIASFIVVLAF
-105 SINYSYENKVNSE
+105 SINYSYENKINSE
-118 NLLKKIRLFCI
+118 ILLKKLRWFCI

-134 IIYIFGA
+134 TIYIFGA

-154 NTNLFGGSAQSIF
+154 NTNLYGDSAQSIF

-199 LKKTDIFFCILTGIG
+199 LKKTNVFFCILTGVA

-221 YARFFTVIVLILFLY
+221 YARFFTIIVLILFLY
-236 SLYTDKKINFNFIL
+236 SFYVDKKINFNFML

-268 NPDSIECG
+268 NPDSIECS

-296 TVSSVVEIGT
+296 TASSVVEIGT
-306 ERLNVINYFYES
+306 ERLSVINYFYES

-330 SQNFQTFESTDIA
+330 SQNFKTFESNDIA

-356 LLNRYSTKNFGTGNY
+356 LLNHYSTKNFGTGNY

-391 GVVFVALLFI
+391 GAVFVAILFI
-401 LLIDFVTNHKLSKD
+401 LLIDFVTNHKFSND
-415 LPYFMIIL
+415 LPYFIIIL

-445 YGQLIKGKQYDE
+445 YGLLIKGK
-457 V
+457 

>member
-14 VLAICLVFLDSYQII
+14 LLGIFLVFLDSYELI
-29 NIPISWIGQGLLML
+29 NIPMSWIGQGLLMVI
-43 TALTG
+43 ALTG

-53 YLLTSN
+53 YLLSGK
-59 VLKYGAIL
+59 VLKYLAIL
-67 IVLPQIYFIFN
+67 LVVPQIYFIFN
-78 TIQSGENLLYTVL
+78 SMQSGENLLYTFL
-91 RYFNIASFVVVLAF
+91 RYFNIASFIVVLAF

-118 NLLKKIRLFCI
+118 ILLKKLRWFCI

-134 IIYIFGA
+134 TIYIFGA

-154 NTNLFGGSAQSIF
+154 NTNLYGDSAQSIF

-199 LKKTDIFFCILTGIG
+199 LKKTNVFFCILTGVA

-221 YARFFTVIVLILFLY
+221 YARFFTIIVLILFLY
-236 SLYTDKKINFNFIL
+236 SFYVDKKINFNFML

-268 NPDSIECG
+268 NPDSIECS

-296 TVSSVVEIGT
+296 TASSVVEIGT
-306 ERLNVINYFYES
+306 ERLSVINYFYES
-318 LGSLKPNGLNNV
+318 LGSLKPNGLNNI
-330 SQNFQTFESTDIA
+330 SQNFQTFESNDIA

-356 LLNRYSTKNFGTGNY
+356 LLNHYSTKNFGTGNY

-391 GVVFVALLFI
+391 GAVFVAILFI
-401 LLIDFVTNHKLSKD
+401 LLIDFVTNHKFSND
-415 LPYFMIIL
+415 LPYFIIIL

-445 YGQLIKGKQYDE
+445 YGLLIKGK
-457 V
+457 

>member
-1 MIKNKNQMLMNFI
+1 MIKNKNQIVMNFI
-14 VLAICLVFLDSYQII
+14 VLGIFLVFLDSYQLI
-29 NIPISWIGQGLLML
+29 NIPISWIGQGLLMFI
-43 TALTG
+43 ALIG

-53 YLLTSN
+53 YLLTGK
-59 VLKYGAIL
+59 VLKYLAIL
-67 IVLPQIYFIFN
+67 LVVPQIYFIFN
-78 TIQSGENLLYTVL
+78 SIESGENLLYTVL
-91 RYFNIASFVVVLAF
+91 RYFNIASFIVVLAF
-105 SINYSYENKVNSE
+105 AINYSYEDKVNSE
-118 NLLKKIRLFCI
+118 ILLKKLRWFCI
-129 FYSII
+129 FYSVV

-154 NTNLFGGSAQSIF
+154 NTNLFGGSSQSIF

-199 LKKTDIFFCILTGIG
+199 LKKTNVFFSILTGVA

-221 YARFFTVIVLILFLY
+221 YARFFTIIVLIFFLY
-236 SLYTDKKINFNFIL
+236 SLYVDKKINFNFIL
-250 LMLSILFFS
+250 LILSILFFS
-259 TFGVLECNL
+259 SFGVLECNL
-268 NPDSIECG
+268 NPDSIECS

-296 TVSSVVEIGT
+296 TASSVVEIGT
-306 ERLNVINYFYES
+306 ERLSVINYFYES
-318 LGSLKPNGLNNV
+318 LGSLKPNGLSNV
-330 SQNFQTFESTDIA
+330 NQNFQTFESNDIA

-371 SVLKYELNVQNIIV
+371 SVLKYEINVQNIIV

-391 GVVFVALLFI
+391 GVVFVAMLFI

-415 LPYFMIIL
+415 LPYFIILL

-445 YGQLIKGKQYDE
+445 YGLLIKGKYYDE

>member
-14 VLAICLVFLDSYQII
+14 VLGIFLVFLDSYELI
-29 NIPISWIGQGLLML
+29 NIPMSWIGQGLLMVI
-43 TALTG
+43 ALTG

-53 YLLTSN
+53 YLLSGK
-59 VLKYGAIL
+59 VLKYLAIL
-67 IVLPQIYFIFN
+67 LVVPQIYFIFN
-78 TIQSGENLLYTVL
+78 LMQSGENLLYTFL
-91 RYFNIASFVVVLAF
+91 RYFNIASFIVVLAF

-118 NLLKKIRLFCI
+118 ILLKKLRWFCI

-134 IIYIFGA
+134 TIYIFGA

-154 NTNLFGGSAQSIF
+154 NTNLYGDSAQSIF

-199 LKKTDIFFCILTGIG
+199 LKKTNVFFCILTGVA

-221 YARFFTVIVLILFLY
+221 YARFFTIIVLILFLY
-236 SLYTDKKINFNFIL
+236 SFYVDKKINFNFML

-268 NPDSIECG
+268 NPDSIECS

-296 TVSSVVEIGT
+296 TASSVVEIGT
-306 ERLNVINYFYES
+306 ERLSVINYFYES
-318 LGSLKPNGLNNV
+318 LGSLKPNGLNNI
-330 SQNFQTFESTDIA
+330 SQNFQTFESNDIA

-356 LLNRYSTKNFGTGNY
+356 LLNHYSTKNFGTGNY

-391 GVVFVALLFI
+391 GAVFVAILFI
-401 LLIDFVTNHKLSKD
+401 LLIDFVTNHKFSND
-415 LPYFMIIL
+415 LPYFIIIL

-445 YGQLIKGKQYDE
+445 YGLLIKGK
-457 V
+457 

>member
-14 VLAICLVFLDSYQII
+14 VLGIFLVFLDSYELI
-29 NIPISWIGQGLLML
+29 NIPMSWIGQGLLMVI
-43 TALTG
+43 ALTG

-53 YLLTSN
+53 YLLSGK
-59 VLKYGAIL
+59 VLKYLAIL
-67 IVLPQIYFIFN
+67 LVVPQIYFIFN
-78 TIQSGENLLYTVL
+78 SMQSGENLLYTFL
-91 RYFNIASFVVVLAF
+91 RYFNIASFIVVLAF

-118 NLLKKIRLFCI
+118 ILLKKLRWFCI

-134 IIYIFGA
+134 TIYIFGA

-154 NTNLFGGSAQSIF
+154 NTNLYGDSAQSIF

-199 LKKTDIFFCILTGIG
+199 LKKTNVFFCILTGVA

-221 YARFFTVIVLILFLY
+221 YARFFTIIVLILFLY
-236 SLYTDKKINFNFIL
+236 SFYVDKKINFNFML

-268 NPDSIECG
+268 NPDSIECS

-296 TVSSVVEIGT
+296 TASSVVEIGT
-306 ERLNVINYFYES
+306 ERLSVINYFYES
-318 LGSLKPNGLNNV
+318 LGSLKPNGLNNI
-330 SQNFQTFESTDIA
+330 SQNFQTFESNDIA

-356 LLNRYSTKNFGTGNY
+356 LLNHYSTKNFRTGNY

-391 GVVFVALLFI
+391 GAVFVAILFI
-401 LLIDFVTNHKLSKD
+401 LLIDFVTNHKFSND
-415 LPYFMIIL
+415 LPYFIIIL

-445 YGQLIKGKQYDE
+445 YGLLIKGK
-457 V
+457 

>member
-1 MIKNKNQMLMNFI
+1 MIKNKNQILMNFI
-14 VLAICLVFLDSYQII
+14 VLGIFLVFLDSYELI
-29 NIPISWIGQGLLML
+29 NIPMSWIGQGLLMVI
-43 TALTG
+43 ALTG

-53 YLLTSN
+53 YLLSGK
-59 VLKYGAIL
+59 VLKYLAIL
-67 IVLPQIYFIFN
+67 LVVPQIYFIFN
-78 TIQSGENLLYTVL
+78 SMQSGENLLYTFL
-91 RYFNIASFVVVLAF
+91 RYFNIASFIVVLAF

-118 NLLKKIRLFCI
+118 ILLKKLRWFCI

-134 IIYIFGA
+134 TIYIFGA

-154 NTNLFGGSAQSIF
+154 NTNLYGGSAQSIF

-199 LKKTDIFFCILTGIG
+199 LKKTNVFFCILTGVA

-221 YARFFTVIVLILFLY
+221 YARFFTIIVLILFLY
-236 SLYTDKKINFNFIL
+236 SFYIDKKINFNFML

-268 NPDSIECG
+268 NPDSIECS

-296 TVSSVVEIGT
+296 TASSVVEIGT
-306 ERLNVINYFYES
+306 ERLSVINYFYES
-318 LGSLKPNGLNNV
+318 LGSLKPNGLNNI
-330 SQNFQTFESTDIA
+330 SQNFQTFESNDIA

-356 LLNRYSTKNFGTGNY
+356 LLNHYSTKNFGTGNY

-391 GVVFVALLFI
+391 GAVFVAILFI
-401 LLIDFVTNHKLSKD
+401 LLIDFVTNHKFSND
-415 LPYFMIIL
+415 LPYFFIFL

-445 YGQLIKGKQYDE
+445 YGLLIKGK
-457 V
+457 